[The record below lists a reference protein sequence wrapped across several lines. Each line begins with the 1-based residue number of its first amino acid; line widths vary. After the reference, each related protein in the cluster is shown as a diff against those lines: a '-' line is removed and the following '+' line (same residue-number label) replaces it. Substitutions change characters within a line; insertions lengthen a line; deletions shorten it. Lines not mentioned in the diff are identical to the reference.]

1 MRFVCVFIWVSDS
14 SHPGESGGGG
24 KMIVLVVYREQSC
37 VLAAYALAA
46 RRKAL
51 MAEPSTSW

>member
-1 MRFVCVFIWVSDS
+1 
-14 SHPGESGGGG
+14 
-24 KMIVLVVYREQSC
+24 MIVLVVYREQSC

-51 MAEPSTSW
+51 MAESSTSR